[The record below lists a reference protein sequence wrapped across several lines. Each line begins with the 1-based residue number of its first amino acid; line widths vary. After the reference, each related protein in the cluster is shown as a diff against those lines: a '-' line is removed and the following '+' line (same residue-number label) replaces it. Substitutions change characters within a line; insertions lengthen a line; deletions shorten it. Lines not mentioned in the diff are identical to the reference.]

1 MSGKDFTGRKSEG
14 VGIGKTGGEG
24 VELWARDPPSGEEG
38 GVNKEQEMSCHKGE
52 TLLIA
57 PPLWT
62 TLEKYINDGLHYYAF
77 ILESQ

>member
-38 GVNKEQEMSCHKGE
+38 GGGIKDRKCPVIKVKPC
-52 TLLIA
+52 
-57 PPLWT
+57 
-62 TLEKYINDGLHYYAF
+62 
-77 ILESQ
+77 